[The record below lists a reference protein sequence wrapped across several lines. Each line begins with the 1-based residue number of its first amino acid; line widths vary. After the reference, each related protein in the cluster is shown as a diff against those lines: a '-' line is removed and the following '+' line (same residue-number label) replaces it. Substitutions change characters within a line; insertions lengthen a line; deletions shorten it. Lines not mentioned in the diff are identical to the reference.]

1 MDRRAFLNALAVL
14 SAGGIAR
21 QAFAAPPSAAPPQS
35 PPPSAGNGGGVI
47 VVHLTAYDSDVCRR
61 WDQRYL
67 LGWMKSPQYR
77 RVTYHRVE
85 GNTAAEA
92 LNPKNWPAA
101 LRPYRG
107 VEALK
112 TAPSFIVFHRS
123 QPVAAAAGLDGWAT
137 QVWPAIYRLTV

>member
-1 MDRRAFLNALAVL
+1 MNRRAFVHALAAL
-14 SAGGIAR
+14 SAGGVATP
-21 QAFAAPPSAAPPQS
+21 ALAAPPPVA
-35 PPPSAGNGGGVI
+35 SAGGVV
-47 VVHLTAYDSDVCRR
+47 VVHLTAYDSDLCRR

-85 GNTAAEA
+85 GNTAAET

-107 VEALK
+107 VEELK

-123 QPVAAAAGLDGWAT
+123 QPVAAGAGVDGWVNK
-137 QVWPAIYRLTV
+137 VWPAIYRLTPA